1 VRSSVKTAQS
11 RQAENLIDQTRAVWQ
26 PRLGRD
32 LTPDEARQISANVT
46 GVFAVLAEWARKEEH
61 EVQRSATSENVETRD
76 EG

>member
-1 VRSSVKTAQS
+1 MRSSVKTAQS
-11 RQAENLIDQTRAVWQ
+11 MQTENLIDRTRAVWQ

-46 GVFAVLAEWARKEEH
+46 GFFAVLAEWARNEEH
-61 EVQRSATSENVETRD
+61 EVQISANSGNVEAHD

>member
-1 VRSSVKTAQS
+1 MRSSVKTAHSTQTD
-11 RQAENLIDQTRAVWQ
+11 NLIDRTRAVWQ

-46 GVFAVLAEWARKEEH
+46 GFFAVLEEWARKEER
-61 EVQRSATSENVETRD
+61 EVKLSATSGNVEARD

>member
-1 VRSSVKTAQS
+1 MRSSVKTAQS
-11 RQAENLIDQTRAVWQ
+11 RQAENLIDRTRAVWQ

-46 GVFAVLAEWARKEEH
+46 GFFAVLAEWARKEEH
-61 EVQRSATSENVETRD
+61 EVPRCATSGNVEARD

>member
-1 VRSSVKTAQS
+1 VRSSVKTAES
-11 RQAENLIDQTRAVWQ
+11 RQPENLIDRTRSVWQ

-46 GVFAVLAEWARKEEH
+46 GFFAVLAEWARKEER
-61 EVQRSATSENVETRD
+61 EVQLSAASGNVEARD

>member
-1 VRSSVKTAQS
+1 MRSSVKTAQS
-11 RQAENLIDQTRAVWQ
+11 RQAENLIDRTRAVWQ

-46 GVFAVLAEWARKEEH
+46 GFFAVLAAWARKEER
-61 EVQRSATSENVETRD
+61 EVQLGATSANVGARD

>member
-1 VRSSVKTAQS
+1 MRSSVKTAQS
-11 RQAENLIDQTRAVWQ
+11 KQTENLIDRTRAVWQ

-46 GVFAVLAEWARKEEH
+46 GFFAVLAEWARKEEH
-61 EVQRSATSENVETRD
+61 EVQRCATSGNVEARD

>member
-1 VRSSVKTAQS
+1 MRSSVKTAHS
-11 RQAENLIDQTRAVWQ
+11 RQAENLIDRTRAVWQ

-46 GVFAVLAEWARKEEH
+46 GFFAVLAEWARKEEH
-61 EVQRSATSENVETRD
+61 EVRRSATSANVEARD

>member
-1 VRSSVKTAQS
+1 MRSSVKTAQS
-11 RQAENLIDQTRAVWQ
+11 KQTENLIDRTRVVWQ

-46 GVFAVLAEWARKEEH
+46 GFFVVLAEWARKEER
-61 EVQRSATSENVETRD
+61 EVQLSATSGNVEARD